1 MPYVSLVTRWFLT
14 MTMSMPASE
23 WKRAARRDSILR
35 VAPVVAV
42 AWLWQLDAARCADRV
57 NFVEQVRPILVD
69 RCFSCHGGDDQ
80 EGGLRLDVRDR
91 AMEGGDSGP
100 VIVAGQPDESP
111 LLDRIARVDADAA
124 MPPAGDG
131 EPLTEAEVELF
142 RQWIEE
148 GAEWPADA
156 SGDERSMHWSFQP
169 ITRPA
174 VPDND
179 GDVADHPID
188 AFVHDRLGLEG
199 IAASEEADRA
209 TLLRRL
215 SFDLTGLPPSPS
227 EVDAFLSDDGPL
239 AFERLVDRLLASP
252 HFGERW
258 AKHWLDLARYADTD
272 GYSGERYR
280 QWAWRWRH
288 WVIDALNDDM
298 PFDQFTIEQL
308 AGDLLPEATIE
319 QRVAT
324 GFHRNY
330 LHTREMDADQE
341 EFRVRKIVDCANV
354 TGVVWMGLTFGC
366 AECHSHK
373 FDPITQREYY
383 GLYAFFN
390 SMEEIDLPAP
400 LETVD
405 VMLPPSAGAATANA
419 TDGGDGATEPAT
431 VMAQALG
438 ELAEPRPTHVHLRG
452 NFLAKGSAVVP
463 HTPAVLPPLQVEGE
477 RPSRLDL
484 ARWLVSGEH
493 PLTSRVAVNRIWQHL
508 FGRGLVWTENDFGTQ
523 GTPPTHAELLDWLA
537 VEFMEG
543 GWSQKK
549 LIRLIVTSDT
559 YRQTSAVRPELN
571 ERDPDNRL
579 LARQSRMRHE
589 AEIVRDAA
597 LFAAGL
603 IDLRIG
609 GPSFR
614 PAVPSDAGAVVST
627 QWKPDAG
634 ADQYRRGLYIV
645 VQRTIPLPYLMTF
658 DAPDGNAFCTRRE
671 RSNTPIQALTL
682 LNSAEF
688 FNCCR
693 AVGYRLVTERRSAED
708 RLSRAFRLT
717 LGRSPSREEV
727 DDLKQFL
734 TEQRELLQEQPRLA
748 AEITGIE
755 TPGEADDVQ
764 EAALW
769 ACLARV
775 LMNTD
780 EFITRE

>member
-1 MPYVSLVTRWFLT
+1 
-14 MTMSMPASE
+14 
-23 WKRAARRDSILR
+23 
-35 VAPVVAV
+35 
-42 AWLWQLDAARCADRV
+42 
-57 NFVEQVRPILVD
+57 
-69 RCFSCHGGDDQ
+69 
-80 EGGLRLDVRDR
+80 
-91 AMEGGDSGP
+91 MEGGDSGP
-100 VIVAGQPDESP
+100 VIVASQPDESP
-111 LLDRIARVDADAA
+111 LLDRISRVDADTA
-124 MPPAGDG
+124 MPPEGDG
-131 EPLTEAEVELF
+131 EPLTDAEVELF
-142 RQWIEE
+142 RQWIAE

-169 ITRPA
+169 IVRPA
-174 VPDND
+174 VPVID
-179 GDVADHPID
+179 GDVVDHPID
-188 AFVHDRLGLEG
+188 AFVRDRLGRVG

-215 SFDLTGLPPSPS
+215 SFDLIGLPPSPR

-239 AFERLVDRLLASP
+239 AYERVVDRLLASP
-252 HFGERW
+252 HYGERW

-272 GYSGERYR
+272 GYSGEKYR
-280 QWAWRWRH
+280 RWAWRWRH

-373 FDPITQREYY
+373 YDPITQREYY

-390 SMEEIDLPAP
+390 SMEEIELPAP

-405 VMLPPSAGAATANA
+405 VLLPPSAGAANG
-419 TDGGDGATEPAT
+419 TDGGDGEPET
-431 VMAQALG
+431 VMAQALV

-452 NFLAKGSAVVP
+452 NFLAKGAAVNP
-463 HTPAVLPPLQVEGE
+463 HTPAVLPTLLVEGT
-477 RPSRLDL
+477 RPNRLDL
-484 ARWLVSGEH
+484 ARWLVSREH

-523 GTPPTHAELLDWLA
+523 GTPPTHPELLDWLA
-537 VEFMEG
+537 VEFLEA

-549 LIRLIVTSDT
+549 LIRLIVTSKT
-559 YRQTSAVRPELN
+559 YRQSSAVRRELL
-571 ERDPDNRL
+571 EHDPDNRL

-597 LFAAGL
+597 LSAAGL

-671 RSNTPIQALTL
+671 RSNTPTQALTL

-688 FNCCR
+688 FECCR
-693 AVGYRLVTERRSAED
+693 AVGRRLVTERQSVEG

-717 LGRSPSREEV
+717 LGRSASREEV
-727 DDLKQFL
+727 DDLKRFL
-734 TEQRELLQEQPRLA
+734 AEQRELLQQQPQLA
-748 AEITGIE
+748 AEIAGID

-769 ACLARV
+769 TCLARV